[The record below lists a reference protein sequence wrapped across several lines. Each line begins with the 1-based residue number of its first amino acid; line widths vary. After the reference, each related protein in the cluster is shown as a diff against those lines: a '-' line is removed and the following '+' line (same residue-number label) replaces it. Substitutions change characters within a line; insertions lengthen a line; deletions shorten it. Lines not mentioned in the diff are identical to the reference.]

1 MLVSV
6 GMKNFA
12 GRPKTA
18 ILFELSEMQYNL
30 TPPLQRLLVI
40 KHGALGDIV
49 QGFGAFASLRAGHP
63 NAHIALL
70 TTSPFVELAKMM
82 PWFDEVL
89 IDRRAGIGHLLE
101 SWRMRSLIRGSWDMI
116 VDLQCSQRTARY
128 FQFFAQPDTR
138 WVGTAKGCSDPCPN
152 FTGVNNY
159 QRMRI
164 AAEMAGGASAIPD
177 LDWLLDGAGFSFMH
191 TLAEKLVQ
199 PYAVLVPGCSLA
211 KPEKRWPT
219 ENFAT
224 LAKRFIDENI
234 LVVLTGTMADKDV
247 VDMVQSLA
255 PDAINLCGQTSI
267 ADLARLYASAVSI
280 VGNDTGPV
288 FLAAATGAP
297 TIMVMG
303 PDTNPSMS
311 APTGPCCDWLQGAPI
326 TEVRVDDVW
335 HGLQRLAS

>member
-6 GMKNFA
+6 GMKNCT

-18 ILFELSEMQYNL
+18 ILSELSEMQSNP
-30 TPPLQRLLVI
+30 TPSPQRLLVI

-63 NAHIALL
+63 DAHIALL

-89 IDRRAGIGHLLE
+89 VDRRAGIVHLLE
-101 SWRMRSLIRGSWDMI
+101 SWRMRRLIRGNWDMI

-128 FQFFAQPDTR
+128 FQFFARPDIR
-138 WVGTAKGCSDPCPN
+138 WIGTAKGCSDQCPD
-152 FTGVNNY
+152 FTGVDNHR
-159 QRMRI
+159 RMRI
-164 AAEMAGGASAIPD
+164 AAEMAGGVAPVHDMA
-177 LDWLLDGAGFSFMH
+177 WLLDQAGTRQVPGAP
-191 TLAEKLVQ
+191 K
-199 PYAVLVPGCSLA
+199 PYAILVPGCSLA
-211 KPEKRWPT
+211 KPQKRWPA
-219 ENFAT
+219 ENFAA
-224 LAKRFIDENI
+224 LARTCHQDNI
-234 LVVLTGTMADKDV
+234 SVMLTGTAADRDV
-247 VDMVQSLA
+247 VEMVQSLA

-311 APTGPCCDWLQGAPI
+311 APTGPCCDWVQGAPI

-335 HGLQRLAS
+335 HARQRLAS